1 MYGIDVGNKQTQ
13 SAQPGDIYIGRPS
26 PLGNPFVLG
35 RDGDRATVIA
45 QYRRWL
51 IAQRAAGP
59 GNAGFDELTRL
70 VALAKR
76 RPLRLMC
83 FCKPLACHGD
93 VIAELLHELGAA

>member
-1 MYGIDVGNKQTQ
+1 MHGIEVGNKQTQ
-13 SAQPGDIYIGRPS
+13 KPQPGDIYIGRPS

-45 QYRRWL
+45 KYRRWL
-51 IAQRAAGP
+51 TAQRAAGP
-59 GNAGFDELTRL
+59 GNAAFDELTRL
-70 VALAKR
+70 VALAQQ

-93 VIAELLHELGAA
+93 VIAELLRELGAA